1 MGLKNLGLA
10 IFLLLPASAM
20 AQVFGTP
27 EGCSRHAGNE
37 PKSDSAWVLTE
48 TELHA
53 HESSCKITDRKS
65 LGDRKEWVNTTCS
78 GEGST
83 WTQAYILE
91 ATADPKVKAFYPE
104 DSPDFPTKL
113 RTCE

>member
-1 MGLKNLGLA
+1 MALRSLVCGIVL
-10 IFLLLPASAM
+10 FLPANAM

-48 TELHA
+48 TELRA
-53 HESSCKITDRKS
+53 HESSCKITDRKLVS
-65 LGDRKEWVNTTCS
+65 EGNEWINTTCS

-91 ATADPKVKAFYPE
+91 TTADPKVKSFYPE

-113 RTCE
+113 RACE